1 MLWLSPQSSTTT
13 NIRWWSDYQIIR
25 LSDISN
31 LGFWCLQI
39 IRSKYLPLD
48 QHWERG
54 VASVVDFSSVLYL
67 LWVGFMFICS
77 CGACTLPF
85 VTLFIFICSCDAC
98 TLPFV
103 ILFLF
108 ICSKGLFIY
117 YVSQSGVPAWQC
129 PIYRIHW
136 KQNNSFFWSFMICG
150 GLVNNQSNIW
160 WWPPHQ
166 KLCRQRGMV
175 GERVSDG
182 LEQSKA
188 FERILRLNK
197 CISKSLVL

>member
-1 MLWLSPQSSTTT
+1 MLWLSSQSSTTT
-13 NIRWWSDYQIIR
+13 NIRWWSDDQIIR
-25 LSDISN
+25 RLSQN

-54 VASVVDFSSVLYL
+54 VASVVDFSSVLYTFCDFVLYSSVLVLPVLYL
-67 LWVGFMFICS
+67 LWLCFYSSVLRSCS
-77 CGACTLPF
+77 HITSAKIRG
-85 VTLFIFICSCDAC
+85 
-98 TLPFV
+98 
-103 ILFLF
+103 
-108 ICSKGLFIY
+108 
-117 YVSQSGVPAWQC
+117 PAWQC
-129 PIYRIHW
+129 PMYIIHW
-136 KQNNSFFWSFMICG
+136 KQYNSFFWSFMICG
-150 GLVNNQSNIW
+150 GLVNHRSNIW
-160 WWPPHQ
+160 WWPTHQ

-175 GERVSDG
+175 GEMVSDG